1 MKKFLLIPVI
11 LIGWELVYS
20 QNIISIGRSLRH
32 FRTPTKITRQIRVP
46 IANTHNAIEVAKL
59 QSLQKQTHYTFTNTS
74 TLSVITL
81 ERQLAKHTIQHPVT
95 IVGPYNYVR
104 VFSGLSKEADLV
116 DPKFTEEWKYIQK
129 AQDYNGA
136 HHIINK
142 YTLKLIWE
150 EQRANGIKTNLS
162 DMQKNAPAI
171 FHPLHG
177 NPAYKYHFHNP
188 ETQLEIYKEYGM
200 KIVLVEQ
207 LRRIDEVNIANGF
220 PTFPETYVQLL
231 IKETRMWCKEHKLIW
246 ETSKSI
252 LDYTDDYQLPNNIK
266 EPENLFK

>member
-1 MKKFLLIPVI
+1 MKKFLLILII
-11 LIGWELVYS
+11 LIGGELVYS

-59 QSLQKQTHYTFTNTS
+59 QSLQRQTHYTLTNTS

-81 ERQLAKHTIQHPVT
+81 ERQLAKHTLQHPIS

-104 VFSGLSKEADLV
+104 VFSGLSKETELL
-116 DPKFTEEWKYIQK
+116 DPKFAEEWKYIQK

-150 EQRANGIKTNLS
+150 EQRAKGIKTNLS

-177 NPAYKYHFHNP
+177 NPAYKEIFHDPEQQLKDYH
-188 ETQLEIYKEYGM
+188 TYGM
-200 KIVLVEQ
+200 KITILSILE
-207 LRRIDEVNIANGF
+207 RIDEIHQANDW
-220 PTFPETYVQLL
+220 PQLPKVYIQTVLKEAEMWSRTY
-231 IKETRMWCKEHKLIW
+231 HLIW
-246 ETSKSI
+246 ETDRSI
-252 LDYTDDYQLPNNIK
+252 LEFNNYQLPDNIK

>member
-1 MKKFLLIPVI
+1 MKKFLLILI
-11 LIGWELVYS
+11 TLIGGELVYS

-32 FRTPTKITRQIRVP
+32 FRTPTKVTRQIRVP
-46 IANTHNAIEVAKL
+46 IANTHNALEVARL
-59 QSLQKQTHYTFTNTS
+59 QSLQRQTHYTFTNTS

-81 ERQLAKHTIQHPVT
+81 ERQLAKHTLQHPVT
-95 IVGPYNYVR
+95 ITGPYNYVR
-104 VFSGLSKEADLV
+104 VFSGLSKEAELV
-116 DPKFTEEWKYIQK
+116 DPKFAEEWKYIQK

-177 NPAYKYHFHNP
+177 NPVYKEIFHNP
-188 ETQLEIYKEYGM
+188 EQQLKDYQMYGM
-200 KIVLVEQ
+200 KITILSILEK
-207 LRRIDEVNIANGF
+207 IDEIHQANDW
-220 PTFPETYVQLL
+220 PRLPETYIQTVL
-231 IKETRMWCKEHKLIW
+231 KEAEMWSRTYHLIW
-246 ETSKSI
+246 ERNTHL
-252 LDYTDDYQLPNNIK
+252 LDY
-266 EPENLFK
+266 